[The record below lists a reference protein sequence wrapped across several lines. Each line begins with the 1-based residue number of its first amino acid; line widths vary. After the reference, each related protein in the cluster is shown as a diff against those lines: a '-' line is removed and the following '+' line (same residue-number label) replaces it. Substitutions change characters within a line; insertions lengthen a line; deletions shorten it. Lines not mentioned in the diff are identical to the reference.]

1 MKKSFMLHIDSLCV
15 LDDLT
20 NEQRGELFFAIYNH
34 HLAKDIE
41 LSPIV
46 KIAFSQFK
54 NQFARDDEKYH
65 SLCEK
70 NRQIALTRHSKP
82 DVTKSTKRND
92 SLPELPDVTKSTD
105 NKKDSKKDINKKPPL
120 KKPIGFVYDEL
131 FEELWGEI
139 KTGDKWNAYRAWIT
153 KRDNYRHA
161 DLLNVVKMENDKQ
174 FGKRH
179 LSTLL
184 NSDIDTMLE
193 DTKPTPSNKPVR
205 YV

>member
-1 MKKSFMLHIDSLCV
+1 MDNHSTHF
-15 LDDLT
+15 T
-20 NEQRGELFFAIYNH
+20 FFASYYDSVER
-34 HLAKDIE
+34 LD
-41 LSPIV
+41 S
-46 KIAFSQFK
+46 
-54 NQFARDDEKYH
+54 
-65 SLCEK
+65 
-70 NRQIALTRHSKP
+70 
-82 DVTKSTKRND
+82 STKGEFFDVLFRYALRNEHPA
-92 SLPELPDVTKSTD
+92 SDVNPVVYALFTMAKPNIDKSKAKREAGQAGGKQTV
-105 NKKDSKKDINKKPPL
+105 SKSEANSKQTVSKSEKTVSDKEKEKEKDINKKPPL

-179 LSTLL
+179 LSTLF